1 MKKLFKLTLVLMFT
15 FLLVGCKSNNISKIS
30 YESFKEKIDKKESLI
45 LFFGESDILENTLNN
60 VLNEYDLKAYKIKV
74 SSLDDD
80 QLLELKSIIDYE
92 EPSICFIKDG
102 VNPTIL
108 TNITDEYV
116 REETIINTLKNLEFI
131 KEKN

>member
-1 MKKLFKLTLVLMFT
+1 MKRIFKLTLVVIFT
-15 FLLVGCKSNNISKIS
+15 LFLVGCKSNNISTIS
-30 YESFKEKIDKKESLI
+30 YDNFKEKVDKKESII
-45 LFFGESDILENTLNN
+45 LFFGESDLLENTLNN
-60 VLNEYDLKAYKIKV
+60 VLNEYDLKAYRIKT
-74 SSLDDD
+74 SSLSEEEV
-80 QLLELKSIIDYE
+80 LELKSIIDYK

-108 TNITDEYV
+108 TNITDEYA

>member
-1 MKKLFKLTLVLMFT
+1 MKRIFKLTLVVIFT
-15 FLLVGCKSNNISKIS
+15 LFLVGCKSNNISTIS
-30 YESFKEKIDKKESLI
+30 YNNFKEKVDKKESII
-45 LFFGESDILENTLNN
+45 LFFGESDLLENTLNN
-60 VLNEYDLKAYKIKV
+60 VLNEYDLKAYRIKT
-74 SSLDDD
+74 SSLSEEEV
-80 QLLELKSIIDYE
+80 LELKSIIDYK

-102 VNPTIL
+102 ANPTIL